1 MCTTRF
7 QGCPSKI
14 LRYEG
19 TGVNHFLGGIRIFC
33 DDIQSE
39 MSEILEIRTFMRPF
53 ILKKSEYL
61 FIRPF

>member
-33 DDIQSE
+33 AAIHSE
-39 MSEILEIRTFMRPF
+39 MSEILEIRTFHETIYPQKVR
-53 ILKKSEYL
+53 IIVY
-61 FIRPF
+61 